1 MSKIPLSKED
11 FVRYIDRLREA
22 TDLCDKI
29 DSLMRE
35 SKDNIENDFMNG
47 ASLQINHE
55 PIVIELLCKLMHD
68 DDIYSD
74 ISYFIYELDYG
85 RKYKTGTITDKDGT
99 DIDFS
104 TSEKLYDYLAKNY
117 EEKESAIF

>member
-55 PIVIELLCKLMHD
+55 SMVIKLLCKLMHD
-68 DDIYSD
+68 DEVYSD
-74 ISYFIYELDYG
+74 IGYFIYELDYG
-85 RKYKTGTITDKDGT
+85 REYKPGIIKDKDGT
-99 DIDFS
+99 EIDFS
-104 TSEKLYDYLAKNY
+104 TPDKLYDYLAKRI
-117 EEKESAIF
+117 EK

>member
-1 MSKIPLSKED
+1 MSEIPLSKED

-55 PIVIELLCKLMHD
+55 HIVIELLCKLMHD
-68 DDIYSD
+68 DEIYSD

-104 TSEKLYDYLAKNY
+104 TAEKLYDYLAKNY
-117 EEKESAIF
+117 EEKESAIS